1 MILKDIDMDL
11 PYVIDESKSLLT
23 QEETRKDYD
32 LNWKWKRHEF
42 NLANRCM
49 MAMISRLMPRMKTEN
64 FWGITIE
71 CVEKSPKDRYLIVG
85 GVCEVQVLFDLS
97 RFYTMTDIEKKK
109 YAIEKAREAMNKLTP
124 LIDVS
129 GILKACDKVAEAGY
143 ENIWYW
149 KKSKKTSKKR
159 RSLSV
164 QLKVVHEIDFIH
176 FYMVFNDSKTGK
188 TEEHFIARDKPSEWI
203 FNKYFG
209 TVEWIDDKTARLT
222 TKDGKQFIETCTLSF

>member
-11 PYVIDESKSLLT
+11 PYIIDESKKT
-23 QEETRKDYD
+23 WTNEETRKDYD
-32 LNWKWKRHEF
+32 LNWKWKRHKF
-42 NLANRCM
+42 NLMTRCM
-49 MAMISRLMPRMKTEN
+49 MSMISRLMPKIITEN
-64 FWGITIE
+64 CWRITIE

-85 GVCEVQVLFDLS
+85 GGCEVQVLFDLP

-109 YAIEKAREAMNKLTP
+109 YAVEKAREAMNKLMP
-124 LIDVS
+124 FIDVS
-129 GILKACDKVAEAGY
+129 GVLNACDKVAEAGY

-164 QLKVVHEIDFIH
+164 QLKIVHEIDFVH
-176 FYMVFNDSKTGK
+176 FYMVFNDSKTDK
-188 TEEHFIARDKPSEWI
+188 TEEHFIVKDEPSEWI

-209 TVEWIDDKTARLT
+209 TVEWIDDKTARLI
-222 TKDGKQFIETCTLSF
+222 TKDGEQFIETCTII